1 MLDNKVVICGVDTS
15 TLPKIKKE
23 ESLELLQKISKGDSL
38 AKETFI
44 NANIRLVLSI
54 IKRFPSAKVSR
65 DDMFQAGCIGLIK
78 AVDNFD
84 LSVGVAFSTYA
95 VPMILGEI
103 KRILRTNNSLRVS
116 RSIRDTAYHVLKARG
131 ELERQDEIATPSK
144 IAQKLS
150 IAEREVV
157 YALDA
162 ISDPVSLYD
171 PVYSKEGEELYLVD
185 QISDEKQ
192 NDERWAENVALKTAV
207 DKLGDRERKILY
219 MRYFEGRTQTEISGA
234 VGLSQAQVSRLEKNA
249 LKVLKTK
256 ISY

>member
-116 RSIRDTAYHVLKARG
+116 RSIRDTAYQVLKARG
-131 ELERQDEIATPSK
+131 ELERQDEIAPPSK